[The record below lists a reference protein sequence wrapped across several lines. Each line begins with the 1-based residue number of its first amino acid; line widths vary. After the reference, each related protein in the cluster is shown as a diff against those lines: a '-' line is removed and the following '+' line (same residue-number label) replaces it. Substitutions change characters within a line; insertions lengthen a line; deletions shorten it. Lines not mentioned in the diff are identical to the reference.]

1 MFIVSAINYRHKQKS
16 LPKRYQSY
24 TICPL
29 LPLLESARKRTAPRK
44 VDLYDVSYYPLSS
57 AQRLYLACLTGRFSQ
72 MVHRSFSYFQRWS
85 GPRENG
91 ISLLEEALKKS
102 GGGSTS
108 QAGTRRTRI
117 PPWKKATM
125 RARRLAVSSD
135 I

>member
-1 MFIVSAINYRHKQKS
+1 MKDFLSCTGVSAINYRHKQKS

-72 MVHRSFSYFQRWS
+72 HSYFQRWS
-85 GPRENG
+85 GPRANG

-102 GGGSTS
+102 GGSSTS

-125 RARRLAVSSD
+125 RARK
-135 I
+135 